1 MADLSVTYMGLKL
14 ANPLI
19 VSSSSLTNTVVKVK
33 RCEDSG
39 AGAVVLKSLFEEQ
52 IEAQTEEIEEESW
65 PYPHPEAF
73 DYVRQMGM
81 RLGQDDYLKLI
92 SEAKKSVSI
101 PVIASLNCISPKWWG
116 NYAREIARAGADAIE
131 LNIAILPVD
140 PQRSAED
147 VERTYVRIIEGI
159 RRRVEIPVAAKIGPY
174 FTALPQ
180 LARQLS
186 DAGVAAL
193 VLFNRFYQMDIDIE
207 KLSLVPGYHLS
218 SPDEIHLPLRWV
230 AILSGQVGCDIAAST
245 GIHDGTGII
254 KQLLAGARA
263 VQVCSHLYQKGMDS
277 IGVMLDQLREWMER
291 HHHDKIADFNGKM
304 CMEVSEKPE
313 YYERLQYI
321 KVFVGLE

>member
-19 VSSSSLTNTVVKVK
+19 VSSSSLTNTVAKVK

-180 LARQLS
+180 LARRLS

-304 CMEVSEKPE
+304 CMESSEKPE

-321 KVFVGLE
+321 KVLVGLE

>member
-19 VSSSSLTNTVVKVK
+19 VSSSSLTNTVAKVK

-52 IEAQTEEIEEESW
+52 IEAQTEAIEDESW

-92 SEAKKSVSI
+92 AESKKAVSI
-101 PVIASLNCISPKWWG
+101 PVIASLNCVTPKWWL
-116 NYAREIARAGADAIE
+116 NYAGEIARAGADGIE
-131 LNIAILPVD
+131 LNIAILPTD
-140 PQRSAED
+140 AERTAEEI
-147 VERTYVRIIEGI
+147 ERTYTRIIEGV

-174 FTALPQ
+174 FTSLPR
-180 LARQLS
+180 LARGLS
-186 DAGVAAL
+186 DAGAAAL

-207 KLSLVPGYHLS
+207 KLALAPGYHLS
-218 SPDEIHLPLRWV
+218 SPEEIHLPLRWV
-230 AILSGQVGCDIAAST
+230 AILAGQVGCDLAAST
-245 GIHDGTGII
+245 GVHDGAGLV

-263 VQVCSHLYQKGMDS
+263 VQVCSNLYQKGMGR
-277 IGVMLDQLREWMER
+277 IAVLLRELEEWMGR
-291 HHHDKIADFNGKM
+291 HGFEKIADFNGRM
-304 CMEVSEKPE
+304 SMGASEKPE

-321 KVFVGLE
+321 KVYVGLE

>member
-19 VSSSSLTNTVVKVK
+19 VSSSSLTNTVAKVK

-230 AILSGQVGCDIAAST
+230 AVLSGQVGCDIAAST

-304 CMEVSEKPE
+304 CMEASEKPE

-321 KVFVGLE
+321 KVLVGLE

>member
-1 MADLSVTYMGLKL
+1 
-14 ANPLI
+14 

-180 LARQLS
+180 LARRLS

-230 AILSGQVGCDIAAST
+230 AVLSGQVGCDIAAST

-304 CMEVSEKPE
+304 CMEASEKPE

-321 KVFVGLE
+321 KVLVGLE

>member
-180 LARQLS
+180 LARRLS

-230 AILSGQVGCDIAAST
+230 AVLSGQVGCDIAAST

-304 CMEVSEKPE
+304 CMESSEKPE

-321 KVFVGLE
+321 KVLVGLE